1 MEEHTIAI
9 VGVLVG
15 WATVRDGDRSRSS
28 AKRDHCLALTTSRG
42 ETHSGVVTRR

>member
-9 VGVLVG
+9 VGVPVG
-15 WATVRDGDRSRSS
+15 WAIARDGDRRRSS

-42 ETHSGVVTRR
+42 KAHSGEGTRR